1 MMTASGVSKLLVIMV
16 LGLALA
22 GCSSLRIGTEGIKAF
37 YCGTET
43 KPGAYVP
50 VRWSQRDTDETIAQT
65 KANNSVHSEICR

>member
-1 MMTASGVSKLLVIMV
+1 MGSCAMIKVATTILL
-16 LGLALA
+16 LAALA